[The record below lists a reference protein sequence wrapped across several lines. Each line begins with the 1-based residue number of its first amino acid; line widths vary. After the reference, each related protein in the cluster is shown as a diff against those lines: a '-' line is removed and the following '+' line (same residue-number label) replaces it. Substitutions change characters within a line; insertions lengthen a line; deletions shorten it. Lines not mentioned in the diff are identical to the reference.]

1 LIGKIKRNEKGMLL
15 VDGSTMR
22 TSAFVLELCAT
33 VATPI
38 RGAAVAKI
46 FMEGKDVVGDEQG
59 IADII

>member
-1 LIGKIKRNEKGMLL
+1 MLL

-33 VATPI
+33 VSTPI